1 MKKLF
6 PLLLILMIIVF
17 GILILKN
24 HITSHVIL
32 LKDGSR
38 IVADDSW
45 VVGDKVFYES
55 QGKTDYIPIDQVR
68 DLKQGG
74 FKQGSGIAAFIKD
87 QWEFGRESVS
97 DLFNR
102 SGPGAWSGKPMVLR
116 WVPVLIGILLCIFI
130 SVLLLR
136 KRRSHMAGKKN
147 ETKAPPVKTV
157 LDADP
162 AYKGQEII
170 AAHFLKVFKAQKGA
184 DEDAEAVIKEVESRP
199 LDSNHNHIY
208 ELRVKLGDE
217 WTSRRMTLG
226 PIGED
231 SGSRSR
237 CYYVIYD
244 DHLVVKVPPFPVKNF
259 KTYRQRL
266 RKEAEIASKLDP
278 RECLV
283 PQISTIL
290 KKVHPFLEEAS
301 LPAEQ
306 LETKYADW
314 IEDNPEY
321 QQYLQIEG
329 AYAYFMDLSKYFFL
343 KHIVDN
349 MHDPLRNIPRE
360 ITGHPEII
368 WNSLEF
374 EARYGQA
381 GGVVCDE
388 LQAVYTSFE
397 NRVREYLGQHQPDI
411 AFHKFQIKEW
421 FLLFLSNGHL
431 NATDMGMKTGTASGL
446 NGIANKLFKEKR
458 KPVETYRKMV
468 TAYVTNKGLTRNK
481 AQISGMITNLLDLLA
496 WLHQSNVAMRDLKPD
511 NLLVAGDPSKFPQF
525 LESASLY
532 SIGLIDVETAVWL
545 GKGQGD
551 PIDQPLLGGTPSY
564 ATPTHTLPNK
574 RIQEI
579 YGDLSLILHLQ
590 DWYAAMAMV
599 FNMVT
604 GKRLFKNTAKNLIKI
619 KKDIKKGVEEKS
631 RGTELLGN
639 ASRIFWSEAL
649 SEFEQKT
656 DRQENK
662 LKYISLIMS
671 PDSRDVLLPV
681 ILGTRQY
688 VENSIKELILKQTS
702 FKSDKLKKSLYAST
716 YVKVGRFR
724 SKFST
729 DAATSK
735 MPVEVKRT
743 ALKVLDEL
751 ATLKRQADQL
761 SRAEKLLNKS
771 VIILSSYDLLHSM
784 FTIVLVHMHQKIW
797 GIVGHDR

>member
-17 GILILKN
+17 GVLILKN

-38 IVADDSW
+38 IVADESW
-45 VVGDKVFYES
+45 VVGDKVFYEK
-55 QGKTDYIPIDQVR
+55 QGQTDFIPIDQVS

-74 FKQGSGIAAFIKD
+74 FKQGSGIATFIKD
-87 QWEFGRESVS
+87 QWESGRESAG

-102 SGPGAWSGKPMVLR
+102 PSPGTWSGKSPVLR
-116 WVPVLIGILLCIFI
+116 WMPLLIGMLLCIFI

-136 KRRSHMAGKKN
+136 KRRSHMTGKKK
-147 ETKAPPVKTV
+147 ETPAPPVKNV

-162 AYKGQEII
+162 ANRGQEII
-170 AAHFLKVFKAQKGA
+170 AEHFLKVFKAQKA
-184 DEDAEAVIKEVESRP
+184 AEVDAEAVIKKVESHP
-199 LDSNHNHIY
+199 LDNNHIY
-208 ELRVKLGDE
+208 ELRVKMGDE

-244 DHLVVKVPPFPVKNF
+244 DHLVVKVPPFPVKSF
-259 KTYRQRL
+259 TTYRQRL
-266 RKEAEIASKLDP
+266 RKEAEIASKLAP

-290 KKVHPFLEEAS
+290 KKVHPFREAAT

-314 IEDNPEY
+314 IEENPDF

-349 MHDPLRNIPRE
+349 MHDPLRNIPKE

-381 GGVVCDE
+381 GGLVCDE

-421 FLLFLSNGHL
+421 FLLFLSNGRL
-431 NATDMGMKTGTASGL
+431 SASDMGMKTGTASGL

-468 TAYVTNKGLTRNK
+468 TTYVTNKGLTRNK

-545 GKGQGD
+545 GKDQGN

-579 YGDLSLILHLQ
+579 YGDLPLILHLQ
-590 DWYAAMAMV
+590 DWYATIAMV

-604 GKRLFKNTAKNLIKI
+604 GKRLFKDTAKNLIRI
-619 KKDIKKGVEEKS
+619 KKDIKKGVEEKG
-631 RGTELLGN
+631 RGNEVLGK
-639 ASRIFWSEAL
+639 ASRMFWSEAL
-649 SEFEQKT
+649 SEFEHKT
-656 DRQENK
+656 GKQENK
-662 LKYISLIMS
+662 LKYISMIMS

-681 ILGTRQY
+681 ILETHQY
-688 VENSIKELILKQTS
+688 VENSIKELMLNQTS

-716 YVKVGRFR
+716 YMKVNRFR

-735 MPVEVKRT
+735 MPVEAKKT

-761 SRAEKLLNKS
+761 SRAGKQMNKS
-771 VIILSSYDLLHSM
+771 NTILSSYDLLHSM

-797 GIVGHDR
+797 GVVGSDR